1 MDELELTFDLATTTA
16 RSKRHGSPREGA
28 SLAGATELR
37 GKPVREAVAALA
49 GGMFPEKM
57 EEVFLQTFPARPELE
72 RNVNSLPMR
81 AAWNLVSICLTARS
95 SGQCLPRCGIHE
107 AEVWFRGG
115 LQTTTA
121 WLSAQIPAESLWQAE
136 QLLNGI
142 QLDSEFR
149 ALLPYILEEHG
160 PGSRASVMKDP
171 ATASSRA
178 AKREGGVFYTP
189 ADVADYMVEHARKL
203 YSGDFLTAK
212 SLDPACGT
220 GVFSL
225 AMLRSA
231 IHQHHAA
238 DDFSRLDYITSCLHG
253 FPLAADFICQLRDI
267 GFVLVNEIVWSKDG
281 TGGKWGSHGKQ
292 RPIFGSYPYPPNF
305 LFKNVHEYIV
315 IVAKPPEKKANG
327 KTVVSYDY
335 LLGKSKNRT
344 PKGNKE
350 G

>member
-1 MDELELTFDLATTTA
+1 MPTLATDELELLTFDLAATTA

-28 SLAGATELR
+28 SLAVATELR
-37 GKPVREAVAALA
+37 GKPVRDAVAALA
-49 GGMFPEKM
+49 GGMFPEKL
-57 EEVFLQTFPARPELE
+57 EQVFLQTFPAQAELG
-72 RNVNSLPMR
+72 RSIDSLPMR

-115 LQTTTA
+115 LQAATA
-121 WLSAQIPAESLWQAE
+121 WLSAQIPAEGMWQAE

-189 ADVADYMVEHARKL
+189 ADVADYMVEHARTL

-220 GVFSL
+220 GVFFL
-225 AMLRSA
+225 AMLRAA
-231 IHQHHAA
+231 IRQHAA
-238 DDFSRLDYITSCLHG
+238 ADGFSRLDYITSCLHG
-253 FPLAADFICQLRDI
+253 LDVSGHALDAAAFVLLQECLSELPARSLSPLAAWKLIRRNLVEADALRVD
-267 GFVLVNEIVWSKDG
+267 SKR
-281 TGGKWGSHGKQ
+281 TSTEFFENPLPHLAPKPFTNWRS
-292 RPIFGSYPYPPNF
+292 FG
-305 LFKNVHEYIV
+305 E
-315 IVAKPPEKKANG
+315 
-327 KTVVSYDY
+327 
-335 LLGKSKNRT
+335 
-344 PKGNKE
+344 
-350 G
+350 